1 VEFENWPFFNNPA
14 ALFNAQCAVPES
26 SLLMTRS
33 ASLRPPYFS
42 YSDSTAQAYKDAGF
56 RLILSD
62 LSANDGFIYATSF
75 RRRSHFFNRLLELH
89 HRLASIRT
97 VPNPLPIVVT
107 LHDVNQF
114 STENMVEYLQ
124 ILVEEAHQAGF
135 VITEKPFY
143 DRTEDLQHALNVWWE
158 FNEALRLDCNKITCP
173 PIGTY
178 LPNRRPG
185 DVTKAD
191 GPSLVQ

>member
-1 VEFENWPFFNNPA
+1 VWLTHRVEGYCYRKQECTDQFPRLWSCAVEFENWPFF
-14 ALFNAQCAVPES
+14 S
-26 SLLMTRS
+26 
-33 ASLRPPYFS
+33 
-42 YSDSTAQAYKDAGF
+42 
-56 RLILSD
+56 
-62 LSANDGFIYATSF
+62 
-75 RRRSHFFNRLLELH
+75 
-89 HRLASIRT
+89 
-97 VPNPLPIVVT
+97 NPLPIVVT

-114 STENMVEYLQ
+114 SAENMVEYLQ
-124 ILVEEAHQAGF
+124 ILVEESRQAGF

-158 FNEALRLDCNKITCP
+158 FNEALRLDCNKITYP

-185 DVTKAD
+185 EVTKAD